1 MEQRKALQQYM
12 QQLGSAAIL
21 HRTHDQ
27 KLARGTRNS
36 DEKDDNSHTKS
47 IPRATTHSAVKLQ
60 SRWRGHNAR
69 RRMALRN
76 DNGFR
81 VQRAWQTLMDGDIC
95 VWKSSVGSYL
105 RHVQR
110 VHGSMRDPVTGQ
122 IIQLKEQLSRV
133 SFSHNVASEGD
144 TQPKIGVKENQAKF
158 GATEGREIMGKLLTA
173 TPRKGQR
180 VCLRLFGKPVIGR
193 VVSVVVFLQTCA
205 YCLFCCQRNALTA
218 WILKQRSRLQQV
230 Y

>member
-1 MEQRKALQQYM
+1 M

-21 HRTHDQ
+21 HRTHEQ
-27 KLARGTRNS
+27 KLARDTRNS

-47 IPRATTHSAVKLQ
+47 RPRATTHSAVKLQ

-69 RRMALRN
+69 RQMALRN
-76 DNGFR
+76 DNSFR

-95 VWKSSVGSYL
+95 AWKSSVGSYL

-133 SFSHNVASEGD
+133 SFSHTVASEGKGCFSH
-144 TQPKIGVKENQAKF
+144 TQPKTGVKETQAKTGVPVF
-158 GATEGREIMGKLLTA
+158 SEGREIMGKLLTA
-173 TPRKGQR
+173 TPRKGQP

-205 YCLFCCQRNALTA
+205 YLPVLLPKERTYSLDPKTTHPVVAG
-218 WILKQRSRLQQV
+218 I
-230 Y
+230 